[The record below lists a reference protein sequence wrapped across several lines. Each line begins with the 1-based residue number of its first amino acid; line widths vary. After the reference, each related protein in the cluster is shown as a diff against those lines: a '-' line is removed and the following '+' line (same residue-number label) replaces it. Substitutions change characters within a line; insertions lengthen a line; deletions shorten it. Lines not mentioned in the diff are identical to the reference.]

1 MQQALSSKHLQVFQ
15 RLVASTALL
24 CFALIMI
31 GAWVRLTDAG
41 LGCPDWPGCY
51 GKLTPI
57 QAKAEIAAAVAEQ
70 GGEHGPVSLGKAWRE
85 MIHRYIAAG
94 LGLLILLISAL
105 AWRWRQELGQS
116 PLLAA
121 ATLGVVIL
129 QGLFGMWTVTL
140 LLKPAIVT
148 IHLLGGLL
156 SFSLLFWL
164 WLRTRQSH
172 RETSGEARRPETI
185 RGASASHSESL
196 LAHRVLPAVRALPA
210 MRALPARPEHQALPA
225 LRALGAIAILVVAA
239 QIALGGWT
247 STNYAALACAD
258 FPSCQGS
265 WWPAVNFAD
274 AFHVIRELGKTS
286 QGDAIDLPALTAIHL
301 SHRLGAVVVLL
312 VVGLL
317 GWRCLKLPSLKASG
331 ALLLGML
338 LVQWGL
344 GISNVVFQLPLWVAV
359 AHTGGAVV
367 LLALVLLINFRLASE
382 AVRLQADEPPSA
394 VLTAMR
400 KSPGAIG

>member
-1 MQQALSSKHLQVFQ
+1 MQRAVSFQ
-15 RLVASTALL
+15 RLVGGAAVL
-24 CFALIMI
+24 CIALIMI

-51 GKLTPI
+51 GKLTPSH
-57 QAKAEIAAAVAEQ
+57 AKAEIAEAVAAQ
-70 GGEHGPVSLGKAWRE
+70 GGEHGPVSFGKAWRE

-94 LGLLILLISAL
+94 LGLLILCISVL
-105 AWRWRQELGQS
+105 AWRWRRFLGQS
-116 PLLAA
+116 PFLA
-121 ATLGVVIL
+121 TTTFGVVVM

-196 LAHRVLPAVRALPA
+196 LAHRVLPA
-210 MRALPARPEHQALPA
+210 
-225 LRALGAIAILVVAA
+225 LRTLGAVAILVVAA

-247 STNYAALACAD
+247 STNYAALACPD

-317 GWRCLKLPSLKASG
+317 GWRCLKLPSLKTSG

-344 GISNVVFQLPLWVAV
+344 GISNVVFHLPLWVAV

-367 LLALVLLINFRLASE
+367 LLALVLLINFRLATE
-382 AVRLQADEPPSA
+382 AARLQADKSPSA

>member
-196 LAHRVLPAVRALPA
+196 LAHRVLPA
-210 MRALPARPEHQALPA
+210 
-225 LRALGAIAILVVAA
+225 LRTLGAVAILVVAA

-247 STNYAALACAD
+247 STNYAALACPD

-317 GWRCLKLPSLKASG
+317 GWRCLKLPSLKTSG

-338 LVQWGL
+338 LAQWGL
-344 GISNVVFQLPLWVAV
+344 GISNVVFHLPLWVAV

-367 LLALVLLINFRLASE
+367 LLALVLLINFGLATE
-382 AVRLQADEPPSA
+382 AARLQADKSPSA